1 MMFQRYTDHI
11 FNWLGFIFI
20 YIDNI
25 LVASRDHQ
33 EHLLLLQ
40 EVLQR
45 LQQAG
50 LILNLAKCTFGWS
63 SVEFLGHQVN
73 SSGIHL
79 LAAKVE
85 ALCRHPWL
93 ATVKNFSSS
102 SAC

>member
-1 MMFQRYTDHI
+1 MTFQRYTDHI

-20 YIDNI
+20 FIDNI

-40 EVLQR
+40 EVLQW

-50 LILNLAKCTFGWS
+50 LILN
-63 SVEFLGHQVN
+63 
-73 SSGIHL
+73 SGIHL